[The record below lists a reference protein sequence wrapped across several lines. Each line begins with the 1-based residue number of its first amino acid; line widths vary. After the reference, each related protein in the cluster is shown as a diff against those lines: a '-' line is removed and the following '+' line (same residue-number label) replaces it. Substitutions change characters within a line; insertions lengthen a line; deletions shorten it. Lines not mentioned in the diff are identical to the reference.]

1 MPVVGPPMGSAQPMG
16 YYPGPPQPSPAVYHG
31 GPPPNMGYGPG
42 GGGNGA
48 PPPPQVSDHVENAK
62 KRHDYEALC
71 HIINQWNANRLDLF
85 ALSLPNEVGTQFFVF
100 ISFLLKSWWIEGAIQ
115 DFLGFKVHTCNF
127 CFLTCTNIGMYKD

>member
-85 ALSLPNEVGTQFFVF
+85 ALSLPNEVGTQFFLFLRIKIMVIREGNSGLFAFQSMYVIFVF
-100 ISFLLKSWWIEGAIQ
+100 
-115 DFLGFKVHTCNF
+115 
-127 CFLTCTNIGMYKD
+127 